1 MSDDLIEKYR
11 NIALKFISNNKTNLV
26 NIYVKHL
33 QTDGDGILLINMID
47 IETKKNVDVSYVKN
61 EIIDN
66 DLIEKI
72 NERKSH
78 NKNVNIIYLLLITPI
93 EEKIIEIDIAT
104 LSQ

>member
-1 MSDDLIEKYR
+1 MSDEQKQKYY
-11 NIALKFISNNKTNLV
+11 NIAVSFINNNKANLV
-26 NIYVKHL
+26 SIYLEHSK
-33 QTDGDGILLINMID
+33 TDGDGILLINMID

-78 NKNVNIIYLLLITPI
+78 NNNLNIIYLLLITPI
-93 EEKIIEIDIAT
+93 EEQIIEIDIAT